1 MVLTA
6 MSTLQGSG
14 CAVAMIGWLAA
25 AVFLPE
31 RASAQPAGADRLGV
45 VPTGLYLSAAASLNA
60 ADAPPSLPA
69 VAAEA
74 SKRKDGIETEMGRTA
89 RNARKP
95 APSLQPALQPVTTAA
110 FMPPRGKPP
119 LEQVSVEPPPAEQ
132 PVSTDSGSPSGQA
145 EPAARAEEAQATEQ
159 TLEQTLAARP
169 PEAVTTEM
177 TDEGLREGASQAS
190 PLASALPGAIASLAF
205 APGSAALSSDAERVL
220 KDLAAR
226 FSAEDPAVRL
236 QLMAFAGGEDI
247 SASKARRLSLA
258 RALAVRSYL
267 MANGIEGTRMDVRA
281 LGDRTLGPAADTP
294 QNRVDI
300 AMIKR

>member
-45 VPTGLYLSAAASLNA
+45 VPTGLYLSAAASLDA
-60 ADAPPSLPA
+60 ADTPPSLPA

-281 LGDRTLGPAADTP
+281 LGDRTLSPAADTP

>member
-31 RASAQPAGADRLGV
+31 RASAQSAGADRLGV
-45 VPTGLYLSAAASLNA
+45 VPTGLYLSAAASLDA
-60 ADAPPSLPA
+60 ADTPPSLPA

-281 LGDRTLGPAADTP
+281 LGDKTLGPAADTP

>member
-169 PEAVTTEM
+169 PEAVATEM

-281 LGDRTLGPAADTP
+281 LGDRTLGPAANIP